1 MDNKKECIIIC
12 KIKEKYQKKTN
23 NKNEEL
29 EPLEIELKQ
38 KILNIYSNSKKK
50 TAIK

>member
-12 KIKEKYQKKTN
+12 KIKDKHQKTN

-38 KILNIYSNSKKK
+38 KILIIYSNSKKK
-50 TAIK
+50 PSIL